1 MVREKREDCKGV
13 SMSKERIET
22 IKLKDYAED
31 SYLNYSMYVIL
42 DRALPNIGDGMKPVQ
57 RRILYAMSELGLNAG
72 AKFKKSARTVGDVIG
87 KFHPHGDS
95 AAYEAMVLMAQSF
108 SFRYPLVDGQGNWGT
123 QDDPKSFA
131 AMRYTE
137 SRLTAFANLLL
148 DELKLGTVAWQ
159 PNFDGSL
166 LEPTILP
173 SKVPNILLNGT
184 TGIAVGMA
192 TDIPSHNISE
202 VIDACCHILENPKST
217 TKELMK
223 HVKGPDFTNKSKI
236 IASKEELFEIY
247 DTGRGAFKMQAN
259 WTKEGNDIIVNALPH
274 QASGSKILEQIA
286 DQMAK
291 KKIPMIVDLR
301 DEGDH
306 KEPIRLV
313 ISLKSNRVDAE
324 EVMSHLFATTDLQ
337 KNYRANINLIDRSGS
352 PRVFSLKE
360 LVSEWLK
367 FRLDTTLKKLKHRLD
382 LVNDRIHILEGLLIV
397 YIELDTV
404 IKIIR
409 QSENPKKDLI
419 KAFKISEP
427 QANAI
432 LEIKLRQLARLE
444 QIKLETERK
453 DLLDEKQ
460 DLDKIVSSKARLKTY
475 VKRELKQIKDEF
487 GDDRYSEIIEYSE
500 SKAFSQE
507 EILSAEPV
515 TVVLS
520 QAGWIRSAKGH
531 DINPETLAFRGEDA
545 LKHFANGR
553 NNQMANFFDS
563 TGKVFSIA
571 AHTLPSARGMGE
583 PITGRISAE
592 SGVSFQG
599 VIIGTDDQSF
609 VISNT
614 SGYGFISEIRNI
626 VSTKKTGKNFIKIPH
641 EAGLIP
647 PILIKDHHTHL
658 ASISSLGRMLVF
670 EINELP
676 NLAKGKGNKIMNI
689 PKPKFLAGE
698 ESMSHIC
705 LVGKISSMQI
715 HSGKR
720 HMNLKLKDCENY
732 ISSRAKRGLM
742 LPQGYRKVDKVI
754 EIIDLDDS

>member
-1 MVREKREDCKGV
+1 
-13 SMSKERIET
+13 MSKERIET

-487 GDDRYSEIIEYSE
+487 GDERYSEIIEYSE

-705 LVGKISSMQI
+705 LVGKTSSLQI

>member
-1 MVREKREDCKGV
+1 
-13 SMSKERIET
+13 MSKERIET

-487 GDDRYSEIIEYSE
+487 GDERYSEIIEYSE

>member
-1 MVREKREDCKGV
+1 
-13 SMSKERIET
+13 MSKERIET

-360 LVSEWLK
+360 LISEWLK

-487 GDDRYSEIIEYSE
+487 GDERYSEIIEYSE

>member
-1 MVREKREDCKGV
+1 MN
-13 SMSKERIET
+13 KERIET

-202 VIDACCHILENPKST
+202 VIDACCHVLENPKST

-236 IASKEELFEIY
+236 IASQEELFEIY
-247 DTGRGAFKMQAN
+247 DTGRGAFKMQAA

-286 DQMAK
+286 DQMTK

-382 LVNDRIHILEGLLIV
+382 QVNDRIHILEGLLIV
-397 YIELDTV
+397 YVDLDKV

-409 QSENPKKDLI
+409 QSEYPKKDLI

-432 LEIKLRQLARLE
+432 LEIKLRQLAKLE

-475 VKRELKQIKDEF
+475 VKKELKQIKDEF
-487 GDDRYSEIIEYSE
+487 GDERCSEIIEHSE

-531 DINPETLAFRGEDA
+531 DINPETLAFRGDDA

-563 TGKVFSIA
+563 TGKVFSIS

-599 VIIGTDDQSF
+599 VIIGTDDQTF

-614 SGYGFISEIRNI
+614 SGYGFISEISNV
-626 VSTKKTGKNFIKIPH
+626 VSTKKTGKNFIKIPN
-641 EAGLIP
+641 EADLIP

-658 ASISSLGRMLVF
+658 ASISNLGRMLVF

-698 ESMSHIC
+698 EKMSHVC
-705 LVGKISSMQI
+705 LIGESSSIQI

-732 ISSRAKRGLM
+732 ISRRAKRGLM
-742 LPQGYRKVDKVI
+742 LPQGYRKVDKVV
-754 EIIDLDDS
+754 EIVDLDEA

>member
-1 MVREKREDCKGV
+1 
-13 SMSKERIET
+13 MSKERIET

-553 NNQMANFFDS
+553 NNQIANFFDS